1 MWSSILLMELHS
13 ELQKDLHMESHMDL
27 NLELPVSSIW
37 SSIMELHV
45 ELHLQLHMEHQMYI
59 YMSILGRS
67 SSFVV
72 KLCER
77 QPLHRL
83 REQLRRTWLVLLG
96 KLVVMLLELIWIAL
110 PPNAT
115 STGPS
120 AF

>member
-1 MWSSILLMELHS
+1 MSLLRRSSSFVLKLH
-13 ELQKDLHMESHMDL
+13 DLDCVCEAIWGSIDKAQ
-27 NLELPVSSIW
+27 LEL
-37 SSIMELHV
+37 
-45 ELHLQLHMEHQMYI
+45 YI

-67 SSFVV
+67 SSFVL

-77 QPLHRL
+77 QLLHRF
-83 REQLRRTWLVLLG
+83 REQLLRTWLVLLR
-96 KLVVMLLELIWIAL
+96 KLVVMLLELIWVAL